1 MDIYPQHTN
10 IAQGNL
16 HKPPVM
22 RSCPFCGS
30 DVLNLHEES
39 SKDGTITWYKILHNA
54 LNECSASMLDSN
66 KENLIDRWN
75 RRA

>member
-16 HKPPVM
+16 HKPIVM

-30 DVLNLHEES
+30 DVLNIHEEPS
-39 SKDGTITWYKILHNA
+39 RDKTITWYRILHNA
-54 LNECSASMLDSN
+54 TNECSVSMLGSN
-66 KENLIDRWN
+66 KNNLIERWN
-75 RRA
+75 SRA